1 MGYLFL
7 AIALLCGT
15 VKGYCGKKTS
25 GFIKKAS
32 DSVTISL
39 IRMFMC
45 VFIGLAMVFF
55 DSTATFALSPVA
67 IVISLLAGVT
77 SSIFVITW
85 ILSIRTGSYMMIDV
99 FLTAG
104 VIIPIF
110 FSSMLFPDAETVT
123 IRQIIGCVLLLVAVI
138 IMCSYNNSIK
148 AKTTL
153 PALLLIILS
162 GVANGCTDLLSKIY
176 VHNEYGSAS
185 VFNFYTYVGA
195 TVTLALVS
203 LGILIFKPRKD
214 KKALSGDEKPT
225 DDKLKVG
232 KLLPYIAIMALCLF
246 FNSYF
251 KTLSAKT
258 LDAVIIYPIS
268 QVGGMMLSS
277 IMAACLFGE
286 KLNAKGIIG
295 MLTALCAMLIINL

>member
-7 AIALLCGT
+7 GLALLCGT
-15 VKGYCGKKTS
+15 IKGYCGKKTS
-25 GFIKKAS
+25 GFIKKTS

-45 VFIGLAMVFF
+45 VFIGLAMVLF
-55 DSTATFALSPVA
+55 DSTATLALPPIA
-67 IVISLLAGVT
+67 IILSLLAGVT
-77 SSIFVITW
+77 SSVFVISW

-104 VIIPIF
+104 VMIPIF
-110 FSSMLFPDAETVT
+110 FSSLLFPDVETISV
-123 IRQIIGCVLLLVAVI
+123 RQIIGCALLLVAVL

-148 AKTTL
+148 TKTTL
-153 PALLLIILS
+153 PALLLIILC
-162 GVANGCTDLLSKIY
+162 GVANGCTDLISKIY
-176 VHNEYGSAS
+176 VHNGYGSAS

-195 TVTLALVS
+195 TVTLALIS
-203 LGILIFKPRKD
+203 LGIILFKPKSSA
-214 KKALSGDEKPT
+214 KGAEEPT
-225 DDKLKVG
+225 QKLKIG
-232 KLLPYIAIMALCLF
+232 KLLPYIAVMALCLF

-251 KTLSAKT
+251 KTLCAKT

-268 QVGGMMLSS
+268 QVGGMILSS

-295 MLTALCAMLIINL
+295 ILTALCAMLIINL